1 MIGERERARTDIL
14 ERNKFEEGG
23 ARMKNKWSTRR
34 IRIWLPV
41 ILIGLVILPVFASA
55 EEAVQR
61 WDLINP
67 EGVIKLEPM
76 KINAHPSTLE
86 GKTVV
91 LRGNSKHNSDNFLNR
106 IAELLQ
112 KEVKGIKIIK
122 AWEVAPETY
131 AISQNPDVA
140 KQFAEKIASLKPDL
154 VIASQCD

>member
-1 MIGERERARTDIL
+1 
-14 ERNKFEEGG
+14 
-23 ARMKNKWSTRR
+23 MKNKWLTRR
-34 IRIWLPV
+34 TWLLV
-41 ILIGLVILPVFASA
+41 VLIGLVILPVFASA
-55 EEAVQR
+55 EEAVQQ

-112 KEVKGIKIIK
+112 KEVKDIKIIK

-140 KQFAEKIASLKPDL
+140 KQFAEKIASFKPDL